1 MPRKFVTK
9 LCPMIVFAFILS
21 MSFGIITSEAM
32 TGSIASQQQTL
43 KIDTVD
49 GETYSP
55 QSHKKIVALIVYRNA
70 VNGNHVLG
78 FSTVEKYRAYQ
89 KQNLAKINI
98 HLSTAGTNYFYE
110 HASFDSRGL
119 GAYITLSVG
128 SSYYYVGNSWNDRIS
143 SLHIYP
149 SSYVTLYQHWHYE
162 GYYLTLVN
170 NGGNYWF
177 QNLTSYKMPNG
188 TNWNDQVSSIRS
200 GR

>member
-1 MPRKFVTK
+1 MF
-9 LCPMIVFAFILS
+9 
-21 MSFGIITSEAM
+21 SFGLPMTTSA
-32 TGSIASQQQTL
+32 TSLDKNI

-55 QSHKKIVALIVYRNA
+55 QKHTKIAAVVLYRNA
-70 VNGNHVLG
+70 VNGHHVLG
-78 FSTVEKYRAYQ
+78 FSTVEKYKTHL
-89 KQNLAKINI
+89 KQYSAANKA
-98 HLSTAGTNYFYE
+98 SAAATGTNYFYE
-110 HASFDSRGL
+110 HTSYDSRGL

-128 SSYYYVGNSWNDRIS
+128 NSYYYVGDNWNDRIS

-177 QNLTSYKMPNG
+177 QNVTNYKMPNG
-188 TNWNDQVSSIRS
+188 TNWNDQTSSIIS